1 MTDTTPGI
9 DTSEDENEDRTPETL
24 LLDLAQNQ
32 IRSMSS
38 PMPKNPGAMG
48 WQCMAGST
56 MALAARLLHT
66 VQQVAPEQA
75 AEIADWYHGPFGDG
89 PDLMDF
95 TEWLDVTVAQPA
107 GADIE
112 AWIAD
117 GRRRAQESARIAE
130 RAS

>member
-1 MTDTTPGI
+1 MSNTTGLDLDQDELI
-9 DTSEDENEDRTPETL
+9 DTSPDTL

-32 IRSMSS
+32 VRALSS

-48 WQCMAGST
+48 WQCMSAST

-66 VQQVAPEQA
+66 LQQVAPEKA
-75 AEIADWYHGPFGDG
+75 AEIADWYAGPFGDG

-95 TEWLDVTVAQPA
+95 TEWLDVNVARPS

-117 GRRRAQESARIAE
+117 GRRRAVESARIAE
-130 RAS
+130 RNS